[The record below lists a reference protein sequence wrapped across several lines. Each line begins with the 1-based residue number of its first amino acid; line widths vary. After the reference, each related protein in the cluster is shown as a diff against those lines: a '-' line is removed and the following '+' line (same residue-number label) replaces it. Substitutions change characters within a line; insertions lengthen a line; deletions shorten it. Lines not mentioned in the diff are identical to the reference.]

1 MADALFRYNGS
12 DYYVALVMAFEQGY
26 RTGVFVTPSPPPPDP
41 GPAVVRTARTGVT
54 RTPQASRDAAPRPS
68 GDSGG
73 GTTDTDGGPA
83 PSPTPAGT
91 PRSTPTPTPT
101 ATPTPTPTPTPTA
114 PVVVDRHGTWT
125 QCDPGWCL
133 GTLVLDLGDP
143 GRLGGTAPADLDGD
157 TAVETWS
164 DELAGLVGREVDL
177 QGTDVTGAAPTFR
190 VTSIDGHPLP

>member
-1 MADALFRYNGS
+1 
-12 DYYVALVMAFEQGY
+12 
-26 RTGVFVTPSPPPPDP
+26 
-41 GPAVVRTARTGVT
+41 
-54 RTPQASRDAAPRPS
+54 
-68 GDSGG
+68 
-73 GTTDTDGGPA
+73 
-83 PSPTPAGT
+83 
-91 PRSTPTPTPT
+91 
-101 ATPTPTPTPTPTA
+101 
-114 PVVVDRHGTWT
+114 VVVDRHGTWT